1 MEEVAFK
8 SWLSKAAD
16 KKQARCRLCK
26 IDFELSNIG
35 KKALLS
41 HAGTKYSERDTKR
54 KTFFK
59 SANQKKIATNN
70 TECKSA
76 ENDND
81 GSSNSSTHVVY
92 QSSKLVQ
99 PTLEL
104 VTTNS
109 DKTKA
114 EIIWALKCVESGYS
128 DNSNN
133 DVNAVLKCIFPDQ
146 KLQVLFKWVQINCIV
161 M

>member
-92 QSSKLVQ
+92 QSNKLVQ

-109 DKTKA
+109 DKTKV
-114 EIIWALKCVESGYS
+114 EIIWALKCIESGYS

-133 DVNAVLKCIFPDQ
+133 DMNVVFECMFPDSKITSCFQ
-146 KLQVLFKWVQINCIV
+146 